1 MTPGIS
7 SHLWKKNLKIVNL
20 AENTDLSVSYSTHF
34 GMKCFLSF
42 SVTVVKHIGISVWV
56 EKGTDK
62 GSEFILKGILQ
73 VSFNQVRAGA
83 RAGRSM

>member
-1 MTPGIS
+1 
-7 SHLWKKNLKIVNL
+7 
-20 AENTDLSVSYSTHF
+20 
-34 GMKCFLSF
+34 MKCFLSF

-62 GSEFILKGILQ
+62 GSEFILKGVLQ